1 MKISLNTSNVINIYK
16 NNNKHN
22 SIENKKNKKD
32 TIGISNTSKELAK
45 YINAAKDYDIYN
57 EKIEKLQ
64 KLIKDNKYFIDSEE
78 IAKSIINELK
88 ERENI

>member
-32 TIGISNTSKELAK
+32 TIEISNTSKELAK